1 MFWLLASGFWLPLRV
16 FFLNVPLA
24 TFLFF
29 SLPCGLSL
37 LVAIRRFVFHNCSR
51 FRVLKQSYAERTHMD
66 QFTLSLIVVAI
77 FGIWIFNSLNVL
89 REYERGVIFRI
100 GRLLTEP
107 KGPGL
112 IWVLW
117 PIDRIV
123 RVSLRTITMDVPTQ
137 DVITEDNVTVKV
149 NAVVYFRVVDP
160 ARAIVEVENYLYA
173 TSQLAQTTLRSVL
186 GEVGLDDLLSK
197 REKLNQRLQEILD
210 QHTDP
215 WGIKVALV
223 EIKGVDLPEN
233 MQRAMARQAEAER
246 EKRAKIIHAQGEFEA
261 SQRLSDAAGII
272 EGRPVALQLRYLQT
286 LTEIGMEKNTTIVFP
301 LPIDILDYFSKDRG
315 KKGA

>member
-1 MFWLLASGFWLPLRV
+1 
-16 FFLNVPLA
+16 
-24 TFLFF
+24 
-29 SLPCGLSL
+29 
-37 LVAIRRFVFHNCSR
+37 
-51 FRVLKQSYAERTHMD
+51 MD
-66 QFTLSLIVVAI
+66 QFPLVLIV
-77 FGIWIFNSLNVL
+77 GIIVFIWLFNSLNVL

-100 GRLLTEP
+100 GRLLAEP

-123 RVSLRTITMDVPTQ
+123 RVGLRTITMDVPTQ
-137 DVITEDNVTVKV
+137 DVITKDNVSVKV

-160 ARAIVEVENYLYA
+160 LRAIVEVENYLYA

-186 GEVGLDDLLSK
+186 GEVGLDDLLSQ

-246 EKRAKIIHAQGEFEA
+246 EKRAKIIHAQGEA
-261 SQRLSDAAGII
+261 DAAQKLSDAAAII
-272 EGRPVALQLRYLQT
+272 SGQPVALQLRYLQT
-286 LTEIGMEKNTTIVFP
+286 LTEIGVEKNTAIIFP
-301 LPIDILDYFSKDRG
+301 LPIDIMDYFLKARH
-315 KKGA
+315 GAKE